1 MIRILILFAAAI
13 LLAGCA
19 GGGAP
24 EPIPDDHPANPA
36 APEAD
41 SRPVTQAFSGEEK
54 REAKPPAAEEYAC
67 PMHPEVRQKE
77 PGKCP
82 KCGMALE
89 PVRGKEHEHR

>member
-1 MIRILILFAAAI
+1 MIRIQALLAAAI
-13 LLAGCA
+13 LLSGCA

-24 EPIPDDHPANPA
+24 GPVPDDHPANPA
-36 APEAD
+36 AAEAET
-41 SRPVTQAFSGEEK
+41 RPVTQAFSGGEK
-54 REAKPPAAEEYAC
+54 REEKPPATGEYAC
-67 PMHPEVRQKE
+67 PMHPEVRQTE